1 MLERK
6 RQDNLLFFRNLWYT
20 LSYPN
25 RKGTFFLRT
34 IGRLLLSAIFLVLT
48 VLLVLAAKYAPALV
62 FSFYPEFSRKLLS
75 VISSVTKAI
84 PLAVWELLAGLAV
97 LWLLYTFV
105 RIFTQRRSF
114 LCWLAGIVLSVC
126 VGLFLFVAL
135 WGLNHFGPTVG
146 EQLGLSVREY
156 TKQELTDATR
166 YYAAQVNALADDV
179 SRDDQGLAQLS
190 SFEELSKQAGAGY
203 DKLAARYELFTGSH
217 DPVKKLAT
225 WRMFS
230 QFGITGIFI
239 CFTGEA
245 CVNPDTYEVWLPF
258 TMCHELAHRQTVAAE
273 DGANFCAYLACME
286 NESPEFR
293 YSGAIAAYVY
303 CHNALYKA
311 DKTAASEIWQS
322 LKEGVR
328 ADIQAANTHYAQY
341 EGKVQDAA
349 TKVND
354 TYLKA
359 FSEEAGVQSYG
370 EAADLLIAWYLEKK

>member
-1 MLERK
+1 M
-6 RQDNLLFFRNLWYT
+6 
-20 LSYPN
+20 
-25 RKGTFFLRT
+25 RT

-48 VLLVLAAKYAPALV
+48 VLLVLAAKYAPVLV
-62 FSFYPEFSRKLLS
+62 FSFYPALSRKVLS
-75 VISSVTKAI
+75 VISSVTSAV
-84 PLAVWELLAGLAV
+84 PLAVWEILAGLAI
-97 LWLLYTFV
+97 LWMLYTFV
-105 RIFTQRRSF
+105 CIFTKRRSI
-114 LCWLAGIVLSVC
+114 LSWLAGIVLAVC
-126 VGLFLFVAL
+126 VGVFLFVAL
-135 WGLNHFGPTVG
+135 WGLNHYGPTVG
-146 EQLGLSVREY
+146 EQLNLSVREY
-156 TKQELTDATR
+156 TKEELTNATK
-166 YYAAQVNALADDV
+166 YYAAQVNALAGSV
-179 SRDDQGLAQLS
+179 SRDDQVLTHFE
-190 SFEELSKQAGAGY
+190 SFETLAKQAGAGY
-203 DKLAARYELFTGSH
+203 DVLAKQYELFTGSH

-230 QFGITGIFI
+230 QFGITGIFV
-239 CFTGEA
+239 CFTAES

-286 NESPEFR
+286 NESPEFQ

-311 DKTAASEIWQS
+311 DKTAASEIWNS
-322 LKEGVR
+322 LNSGAI

-370 EAADLLIAWYLEKK
+370 EAADLLIAWYLKQA

>member
-1 MLERK
+1 M
-6 RQDNLLFFRNLWYT
+6 
-20 LSYPN
+20 
-25 RKGTFFLRT
+25 RT

-62 FSFYPEFSRKLLS
+62 FSFYPELSRKLLS
-75 VISSVTKAI
+75 AISSVTRAI

-114 LCWLAGIVLSVC
+114 LCWLAGIVLGVC

-190 SFEELSKQAGAGY
+190 SFEGLSKQAGAGY
-203 DKLAARYELFTGSH
+203 DKLAERYALFTGSH

-230 QFGITGIFI
+230 QFGITGIFV

-303 CHNALYKA
+303 CHNALYQA
-311 DKTAASEIWQS
+311 DKTAASEIWQG

-370 EAADLLIAWYLEKK
+370 EAADLLIAWFLEKK

>member
-1 MLERK
+1 M
-6 RQDNLLFFRNLWYT
+6 
-20 LSYPN
+20 
-25 RKGTFFLRT
+25 RT

-48 VLLVLAAKYAPALV
+48 GLLVLAAKYAPALV
-62 FSFYPEFSRKLLS
+62 FSFYPELSRKVLS
-75 VISSVTKAI
+75 ILSSVTSAM
-84 PLAVWELLAGLAV
+84 PLAVWEILAGLAL

-105 RIFTQRRSF
+105 RIFTQHRSL
-114 LCWLAGIVLSVC
+114 LCWLAGIVLGVC
-126 VGLFLFVAL
+126 VGLFVFVAL

-146 EQLGLSVREY
+146 EQLNLSVREY
-156 TKQELTDATR
+156 TKEELTAATK
-166 YYAAQVNALADDV
+166 YYAEQVNRLSGSV
-179 SRDDQGLAQLS
+179 SRDEQGLAHFAA
-190 SFEELSKQAGAGY
+190 FETLSKKAGSGY
-203 DKLAARYELFTGSH
+203 DRLAQKYALFTGSH

-230 QFGITGIFI
+230 QFGITGIFV
-239 CFTGEA
+239 CFTAEA
-245 CVNPDTYEVWLPF
+245 CVNPDTYEVWLPV

-286 NESPEFR
+286 NESPEFQ

-311 DKTAASEIWQS
+311 DRTAAGEIWS
-322 LKEGVR
+322 ELASGVR
-328 ADIQAANTHYAQY
+328 ADIQAANDHYAQY

-370 EAADLLIAWYLEKK
+370 EAADLLIAWYLQTA

>member
-1 MLERK
+1 M
-6 RQDNLLFFRNLWYT
+6 
-20 LSYPN
+20 
-25 RKGTFFLRT
+25 RT
-34 IGRLLLSAIFLVLT
+34 IGRLLLLAIFLVLT

-75 VISSVTKAI
+75 VISSVTRAI

-179 SRDDQGLAQLS
+179 SRDDQGLARLS

-230 QFGITGIFI
+230 QFGITGIFV

-286 NESPEFR
+286 NESPEFQ

-311 DKTAASEIWQS
+311 DRTAASEIWQS